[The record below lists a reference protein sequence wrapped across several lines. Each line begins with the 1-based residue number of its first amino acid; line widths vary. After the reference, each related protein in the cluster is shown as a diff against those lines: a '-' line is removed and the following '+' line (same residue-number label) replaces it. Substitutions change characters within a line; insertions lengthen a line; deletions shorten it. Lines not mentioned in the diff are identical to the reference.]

1 MLLAVINGRQVIG
14 VLIEESQLT
23 KCTSSEI
30 DMFHVTLIKMFLGH
44 LERAIGNCEQQP
56 VFVFDF
62 DVRTKMFHEEPY
74 KNGATSVRNEYC
86 RADHGDELMYMF
98 GTAFLAEGSFE
109 IAADR
114 YFSEEEKNLQ
124 KRMMKAMGLKY
135 LF

>member
-1 MLLAVINGRQVIG
+1 
-14 VLIEESQLT
+14 
-23 KCTSSEI
+23 
-30 DMFHVTLIKMFLGH
+30 MFLGH

-109 IAADR
+109 IAVDR
-114 YFSEEEKNLQ
+114 YFSEDEKNLQ
-124 KRMMKAMGLKY
+124 KRMMKAMGLISVLKAT
-135 LF
+135 FIFTQNRFQTSIGGHVCTV